1 MKACK
6 YIYISAACFFLAVLI
21 FSMMPQAAEAR
32 VDRLTTQESINEY
45 IVRILDQ
52 DRIPGSAAVIVN
64 NQQTVYAKG
73 FGITSTKNPLP
84 VDKYTVFDLASV
96 SKSFTALGVMLLRD
110 NGYIELDS
118 PVVKYL
124 PGFNLSG
131 EDLSG
136 EITVRQLLTHT
147 SGIPGAL
154 AEPQGYFNGTDAMR
168 KMVADLKGLKLN
180 NSPGEAF
187 EYSNL
192 NYFLLGALV
201 EAVSA
206 TPFEQY
212 MAENVFEPLGLEHTT
227 LYPQQAEAWGRAY
240 GHQPVFGQVVERS
253 MPFYRSAAP
262 AGWVMSNAVDMGRWL
277 RLFLNRGMIDGEQ
290 LVRPETIDEMLTP
303 AVFFEKEGR
312 MTGYGMGWLI
322 ATDSNG
328 IKRIWH
334 GGDTPSFLADMML
347 LPEYGIGVTVLVN
360 SQTGTHGHQ
369 IAPAVAGIYL
379 GTELEQMASP
389 WWAYWKTIDSFSFG
403 GLSLCVVLLA
413 GLGLFIWRTVLKLR
427 RHHYVFARPRIPAKW
442 LPARQVILFITPA
455 VLMSSL
461 VLSGYLTFDF
471 MYGYNLFAVMAKT
484 MLAIPPSTWAAG
496 MAVIALV
503 ALWSVTLA
511 LVPLVIRQSQVNS
524 RR

>member
-1 MKACK
+1 MKASK
-6 YIYISAACFFLAVLI
+6 FSRISTACLCLAVLAVSI
-21 FSMMPQAAEAR
+21 LPQTVEAR
-32 VDRLTTQESINEY
+32 VDKSTTQESISQYLMRMLSE
-45 IVRILDQ
+45 DS
-52 DRIPGSAAVIVN
+52 IPGSAAVVVDN
-64 NQQTVYAKG
+64 RQTVYARG

-84 VDKYTVFDLASV
+84 VDKYTIFDLASV
-96 SKSFTALGVMLLRD
+96 SKSFTALGVLLLRD

-124 PGFNLSG
+124 PDFNLSK
-131 EDLSG
+131 DDRSN
-136 EITVRQLLTHT
+136 EITVRHLLTHT
-147 SGIPGAL
+147 SGIPGTL
-154 AEPQGYFNGTDAMR
+154 AEPQGYFNGPAAMQE
-168 KMVADLKGLKLN
+168 MVADLRGLRLN
-180 NSPGEAF
+180 NPPGEIF

-206 TPFEQY
+206 MPFEQY
-212 MAENVFEPLGLEHTT
+212 MAENVFQPLGLEHTT
-227 LYPQQAEAWGRAY
+227 LYPQQAEEWGRAY

-277 RLFLNRGMIDGEQ
+277 RLFLNRGEIDGER
-290 LVRPETIDEMLTP
+290 LVSPETIDEMLTP

-347 LPEYGIGVTVLVN
+347 LPEYGIGVTVMVN

-369 IAPAVAGIYL
+369 IAPGIAGIYL
-379 GTELEQMASP
+379 GIELEQMASP

-403 GLSLCVVLLA
+403 GLSLCAVLLT
-413 GLGLFIWRTVLKLR
+413 GLGLFIWRIALKLR
-427 RHHYVFARPRIPAKW
+427 RRHYVFARPRIPAKW
-442 LPARQVILFITPA
+442 LPARQVILFISPA
-455 VLMSSL
+455 VLMSLL

-471 MYGYNLFAVMAKT
+471 MYGYNMFAVMART

-496 MAVIALV
+496 MAVIVLV

-511 LVPLVIRQSQVNS
+511 LVPLVIRRSQADS

>member
-1 MKACK
+1 MNARRFTC
-6 YIYISAACFFLAVLI
+6 ILATCLALAVLAA
-21 FSMMPQAAEAR
+21 STSQTAEAR
-32 VDRLTTQESINEY
+32 IDKLTTQESISEY
-45 IVRILDQ
+45 MMRMLSEDS
-52 DRIPGSAAVIVN
+52 IPGSAAVVVN
-64 NQQTVYAKG
+64 NQQTIYAKG

-84 VDKYTVFDLASV
+84 VDKFTVFDLASV

-110 NGYIELDS
+110 KGCIELDS

-124 PGFNLSG
+124 PDFNLSK
-131 EDLSG
+131 EDLSD
-136 EITVRQLLTHT
+136 EITVRHLLTHT

-154 AEPQGYFNGTDAMR
+154 AEPQGYFNGPTAMG

-180 NSPGEAF
+180 NPPGEAF

-206 TPFEQY
+206 MPFERY
-212 MAENVFEPLGLEHTT
+212 MADNVFEPLGLEHTT

-277 RLFLNRGMIDGEQ
+277 RLFLNRGMIDGEK
-290 LVRPETIDEMLTP
+290 LVRPETIDEMLSP
-303 AVFFEKEGR
+303 AVYFEKEGCL
-312 MTGYGMGWLI
+312 TGYGMGWLI

-347 LPEYGIGVTVLVN
+347 LPEYGIGVTVMVN

-369 IAPAVAGIYL
+369 IAPGIAGIYL

-403 GLSLCVVLLA
+403 GLSLCVVLIT
-413 GLGLFIWRTVLKLR
+413 GLGLFIWRIALKLR
-427 RHHYVFARPRIPAKW
+427 RRHYVFARPRIPAKW

-503 ALWSVTLA
+503 ALWSLTLA
-511 LVPLVIRQSQVNS
+511 LVPLVIRQSQANS